1 MKMAVGR
8 RKKFD
13 YDLVIIGGGSAGIVA
28 GNVAGALGARV
39 ALVEKAR
46 IGGECLWTGCV
57 PSKALLH
64 AADVARQMQT
74 GVDAAGLKNVRLT
87 RDECAGAFDYVREKI
102 TEVRTNDA
110 TEKMLRD
117 FGVEIFHGASEFVAP
132 HVFRTPSGDLRAAH
146 FLIATGSR
154 AATPNIPGLTE
165 TGYLVNETLFDRDR
179 VPESLVCIG
188 GGYINVEM
196 GQALARLGAR
206 VTLVDRGPRL
216 LGREDAE
223 LTDLLTGVLRAEGVE
238 VLLNAAVEGVRRDEA
253 AGGGKVVTMR
263 GADGETG
270 DLACEEIL
278 VSVGR
283 AANTGGLNL
292 EKVGVALD
300 EKGNVAVDS
309 TGQTSALHIFACG
322 DVTGRFQFSHVAEHE
337 AKIVVRNVLFPG
349 RQNVPYDVV
358 PWAAFTD
365 PELARVGLTEEEA
378 RQKYGAANIQILR
391 HEFRQDDRAIVE
403 NRTTGLVKIIVRR
416 GLNGTVVGAHVL
428 GPNAGEMIHEWVIA
442 MRHNLPVHAIADLIH
457 VYPTVSVSNQRAAQR
472 WYGDLMNKPLVKG
485 ALRTLFGLEPR
496 DAPAL

>member
-1 MKMAVGR
+1 MTTLR
-8 RKKFD
+8 RKNYD
-13 YDLVIIGGGSAGIVA
+13 YDLVIVGGGSAGIVA

-64 AADVARQMQT
+64 AADVARQMQA

-87 RDECAGAFDYVREKI
+87 REDCAGAFGYVRRKI
-102 TEVRTNDA
+102 AEVRTNDA

-117 FGVEIFHGASEFVAP
+117 FGVEIFHGASEFITP
-132 HVFRTPSGDLRAAH
+132 HVLRTPVGDLRAAN
-146 FLIATGSR
+146 FLITTGSR
-154 AATPNIPGLTE
+154 AATPNIPGLAE
-165 TGYLVNETLFDRDR
+165 TGYLVNETLFDLDR
-179 VPESLVCIG
+179 VPESVVCIG

-216 LGREDAE
+216 LSGEDAE
-223 LTDLLTGVLRAEGVE
+223 LTDLLTSVLRAEGIE

-253 AGGGKVVTMR
+253 GGKIVSVR
-263 GADGETG
+263 GSDGATR

-283 AANTGGLNL
+283 TANTNGLSL

-300 EKGNVAVDS
+300 EKGNVAADA
-309 TGQTSALHIFACG
+309 TGQTSAPHVWACG

-337 AKIVVRNVLFPG
+337 AKIVVRNILFPG
-349 RQNVPYDVV
+349 SQSVPYDVV
-358 PWAAFTD
+358 PWATFTD
-365 PELARVGLTEEEA
+365 PELARVGLTENEA
-378 RQKYGAANIQILR
+378 KEKYGAANIQILR

-403 NRTTGLVKIIVRR
+403 NNTTGLVKIIVR
-416 GLNGTVVGAHVL
+416 GLNGTVVGAHIL
-428 GPNAGEMIHEWVIA
+428 GPNAGEMIHEWVLA
-442 MRHNLPVHAIADLIH
+442 MRHKLPVRAIADLIH
-457 VYPTVSVSNQRAAQR
+457 VYPTVSVSNQRAAQK
-472 WYGDLMNKPLVKG
+472 WYGTLMNKPLVEG

-496 DAPAL
+496 DASTL